1 MHKWTRM
8 FLGTV
13 LCLAFMAGTGQ
24 PARTGQSETKGN
36 TQTAGKVKAAGE
48 KSLYERLGGK
58 KAISAVVDEFAANC
72 AADARINKFFAATA
86 ADPNRLASFKGKL
99 VDQIC
104 QAGGG
109 PCSYTGKLMKEA
121 HVGMGISTADFS
133 ALVEDLVKA
142 LDKLKVGEKEKNELL
157 GILGP
162 MKSDIVEKP

>member
-1 MHKWTRM
+1 MHTWTRM
-8 FLGTV
+8 CFTAVLGA
-13 LCLAFMAGTGQ
+13 AFMASAAQ
-24 PARTGQSETKGN
+24 PTFAGRVETKG
-36 TQTAGKVKAAGE
+36 KAKMGGE

-58 KAISAVVDEFAANC
+58 KAITAVVDEFVTNV
-72 AADARINKFFAATA
+72 AADARINKFFALTASDPKRMAT
-86 ADPNRLASFKGKL
+86 FKGNL

-109 PCSYTGKLMKEA
+109 PCKSAGKSMKEA
-121 HVGMGISTADFS
+121 HAGMGVSTADFS

-157 GILGP
+157 SVLGP